1 MQQHFLARRLPLAM
15 AISAALALAACG
27 GDDHHDAVAP
37 VAPAAPAAPVA
48 TDPAPAFPA
57 APADQGP
64 ADTAPVPSLLA
75 FVDAVATN
83 QRGDARYATVATNAG
98 VRVLAGMLD
107 IWKPLT
113 ELVDAGNATDARDG
127 FPGFPA
133 SAWTGLP
140 NDGTPGGTIVN
151 KTVHDANI
159 QYVVD
164 ATTKRTAAQA
174 TAAYLDDRR
183 GKGYSVTDGLG
194 PLTDAW
200 RTAAQQT
207 TTITGVP
214 ADATTVLYNDGG
226 NNTGVAGSANATFG
240 NVITLVNAMGANGST
255 EPAKRF
261 YKYARPYRWSSSVV
275 VVPALVP
282 AKSTTPATDGGF
294 TSGHSAESM
303 RNAVAMAYVL
313 PERFQEIVSRGLE
326 LGESRILAGMHSPL
340 DVISGRQQATAIA
353 AANLVDANNATVKA
367 AAVSQAHTALM
378 AATNTTAAN
387 FNAYAHSGTTATD
400 RFADYSV
407 NKANYVRRMTYNL
420 PQIGKTDVPASVPK
434 GAEVMLETRLPYLSA
449 EQRRVVLKT
458 TAIASGYPVLDDPE
472 GWGRLNLFAAADGYG
487 VFTGNVTVNMD
498 ASLGG
503 FNAVDRWRNDISGK
517 GKLVKLGTGTLQLG
531 GANTWT
537 GGTQV
542 DAGTVEGISAKA
554 FGAGDVYVSAGKVR
568 SNAATSLV
576 LANYTQLK
584 TGTLE
589 LNLGNGQQGR
599 VNVTGAM
606 TLAGGILH
614 ITFQDGYKP
623 AAGDTLSIIGAA
635 SLKGK
640 FDAINVDGFSNT
652 PTYTA
657 TGLQLRLGS

>member
-1 MQQHFLARRLPLAM
+1 MHHTLFARRLPLAL

-27 GDDHHDAVAP
+27 SNDHDDNVTPVAP
-37 VAPAAPAAPVA
+37 VVTEPPLVV
-48 TDPAPAFPA
+48 PA
-57 APADQGP
+57 APADQGA
-64 ADTAPVPSLLA
+64 ADTAPVPAVTA
-75 FVDAVATN
+75 FVDTIATN

-113 ELVDAGNATDARDG
+113 ELVDAGSPAPAAA
-127 FPGFPA
+127 GFPA
-133 SAWTGLP
+133 FPASTWTGLP

-151 KTVHDANI
+151 KAVHDANI

-164 ATTKRTAAQA
+164 ATAKRTPAQA

-200 RTAAQQT
+200 RAAAQQT
-207 TTITGVP
+207 TTINAVAP
-214 ADATTVLYNDGG
+214 DATTVLYNDGG
-226 NNTGVAGSANATFG
+226 NNTGVAGSANAAFG
-240 NVITLVNAMGANGST
+240 NVVALVNAMGNNGST

-261 YKYARPYRWSSSVV
+261 YKYARPYRWSSNVV
-275 VVPALVP
+275 IVPALVP
-282 AKSTTPATDGGF
+282 AKSTTPNTDGGF

-303 RNAVAMAYVL
+303 RNAVGMAYVL
-313 PERFQEIVSRGLE
+313 PERYQEIVSRGLE

-353 AANLVDANNATVKA
+353 AANLFDPANATVKA
-367 AAVSQAHTALM
+367 AAVTQAHTALM
-378 AATNTTAAN
+378 AATGTTAAN
-387 FNAYAHSGTTATD
+387 FNAYAHSGTVATD
-400 RFADYSV
+400 RFADYAV
-407 NKANYVRRMTYNL
+407 NKANYVRRMTYGL
-420 PQIGKTDVPASVPK
+420 PQTGKTDAPAVVPK
-434 GAEVMLETRLPYLSA
+434 GAEVMLETRLPYLTA

-472 GWGRLNLFAAADGYG
+472 GWGRLNMFAAADGYG
-487 VFTGNVTVNMD
+487 AFTGNVTVNMD

-503 FNAVDRWRNDISGK
+503 FHAVDRWRNDIAGK

-531 GANTWT
+531 GANSWT

-542 DAGTVEGISAKA
+542 DAGTVEGLSAKA
-554 FGAGDVYVSAGKVR
+554 FGAGDVYVGAGKVR
-568 SNAATSLV
+568 SNASAGLV

-599 VNVTGAM
+599 VQVTGTM
-606 TLAGGILH
+606 TIAGGTLH
-614 ITFQDGYKP
+614 ITFQSGYTP
-623 AAGDTLSIIGAA
+623 AVGDTLSIVAA
-635 SLKGK
+635 GSVKGK
-640 FDAINVDGFSNT
+640 FDTITVDGFTNT
-652 PTYTA
+652 ATYTA

>member
-1 MQQHFLARRLPLAM
+1 MQLSFLARQLPLAM
-15 AISAALALAACG
+15 AISAALALVACG
-27 GDDHHDAVAP
+27 GDDHHDNVAP
-37 VAPAAPAAPVA
+37 VAPVTPVTEAPLVVPS
-48 TDPAPAFPA
+48 
-57 APADQGP
+57 APADQG
-64 ADTAPVPSLLA
+64 AVDTAPVPAVTA
-75 FVDAVATN
+75 FVDTAATN
-83 QRGDARYATVATNAG
+83 QRGDARYVTVATNAG

-113 ELVDAGNATDARDG
+113 EFVDAGSPAPAAN
-127 FPGFPA
+127 GFPA
-133 SAWTGLP
+133 VAASTWTGLP
-140 NDGTPGGTIVN
+140 TDGTPGGTVVN
-151 KTVHDANI
+151 KAVHDANI
-159 QYVVD
+159 KYVVD
-164 ATTKRTAAQA
+164 ATTKRTPAQA
-174 TAAYLDDRR
+174 VAAYLDDRR
-183 GKGYSVTDGLG
+183 GKAYSVSDGMG

-207 TTITGVP
+207 TTITTVA

-226 NNTGVAGSANATFG
+226 TNTGVAGSANATFG
-240 NVITLVNAMGANGST
+240 NVVTLINAMGNNGST

-261 YKYARPYRWSSSVV
+261 YKYARPYRWSTDVV

-282 AKSTTPATDGGF
+282 AKSTTPSTDGGF
-294 TSGHSAESM
+294 TSGHSAEAV
-303 RNAVAMAYVL
+303 RNVLAMAYVL
-313 PERFQEIVSRGLE
+313 PERYQEIVSRGLE
-326 LGESRILAGMHSPL
+326 LGENRILAGMHSPL
-340 DVISGRQQATAIA
+340 DVMSARQQATAIA
-353 AANLVDANNATVKA
+353 AANLGDPANAIVKA
-367 AAVSQAHTALM
+367 AAVTQAHTTLM
-378 AATNTTAAN
+378 AATGTTAAS
-387 FNAYAHSGTTATD
+387 FYAYAHSGTTATD
-400 RFADYSV
+400 RFADYAT
-407 NKANYVRRMTYNL
+407 NKANYLRRMTYGL
-420 PQIGKTDVPASVPK
+420 AQIGKTDAPAVVPK

-472 GWGRLNLFAAADGYG
+472 GWGRLNMFAAADGYG
-487 VFTGNVTVNMD
+487 AFTGNVTVNMD

-503 FNAVDRWRNDISGK
+503 FYAVDRWRNDIAGK
-517 GKLVKLGTGTLQLG
+517 GKLIKLGTGTLQLG

-542 DAGTVEGISAKA
+542 DAGTVEGVSAKA

-568 SNAATSLV
+568 SNAAATLV

-599 VNVTGAM
+599 VNITGTM
-606 TLAGGILH
+606 TVAGGTLH

-623 AAGDTLSIIGAA
+623 AAGDTLNIVAA
-635 SLKGK
+635 GSLKGK
-640 FDAINVDGFSNT
+640 FDTITVDGFTNT